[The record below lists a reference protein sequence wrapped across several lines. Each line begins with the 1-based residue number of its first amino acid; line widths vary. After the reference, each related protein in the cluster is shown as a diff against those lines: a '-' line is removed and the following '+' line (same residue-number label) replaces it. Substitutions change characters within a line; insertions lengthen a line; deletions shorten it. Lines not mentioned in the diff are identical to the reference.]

1 MKKIKVLHLYQNSQ
15 VGGIQ
20 LQLVSLFNAYDRDV
34 LTPLF
39 CCLGPKLG
47 IVPEMERLGVEVIA
61 LNRVRYSRFS
71 PGIIMDLYRLMKD
84 RGVHVLR
91 THKYRSNFYGRVAAF
106 LAGVPVVI
114 ASEHNIYQNKEMRV
128 TRRVVNKAL
137 SLVCDRIVAVSE
149 PIRKDIVRYDRVA
162 PSKVIVIRNGVDT
175 AKFKADVSYSDI
187 RKEFGIGRNEFL
199 IGFVGRLV
207 SNKSLPNLMRAFSA
221 LRAKAL
227 PVTLLI
233 VGEGSMMEELKSM
246 ARQDRVTDSV
256 IFTGIRRD
264 IPDILSALDV
274 FVLPSLNE
282 GLPNALLEAMAMGK
296 AVVASEVAGVPEVV
310 ESGVTGLLVPMED
323 HGAIEKALNRLFQDR
338 GFATRLGRA
347 ARDAVEKKHSIR
359 ATAAEWHTLYLSLLE
374 QKGMRP

>member
-1 MKKIKVLHLYQNSQ
+1 MNKIKVLHLYQNSQ

-20 LQLVSLFNAYDRDV
+20 LQLLSLFNAYDRDV

-71 PGIIMDLYRLMKD
+71 PGIIMELYRVMKE
-84 RGVHVLR
+84 RGIHVLR

-106 LAGVPVVI
+106 LARVPVVI
-114 ASEHNIYQNKEMRV
+114 ASEHNIYQDKELRV
-128 TRRVVNKAL
+128 TRRVVNKVL
-137 SLVCDRIVAVSE
+137 SLVCDKIVAVSE
-149 PIRKDIVRYDRVA
+149 AIREDIVRYDRVA
-162 PSKVIVIRNGVDT
+162 PSKVIIVRNGVDV
-175 AKFKADVSYSDI
+175 AKFKAEGSYRDI
-187 RKEFGIGRNEFL
+187 RKEFGIDRNDFL

-207 SNKSLPNLMRAFSA
+207 SNKSLPNLVRAFSA
-221 LRAKAL
+221 LRAKAW

-274 FVLPSLNE
+274 FVLPSVNE

-310 ESGVTGLLVPMED
+310 EPGVTGVLVPMED
-323 HGAIEKALNRLFQDR
+323 HSALEKALSRLFEDR
-338 GFATRLGRA
+338 GLAACLGRA
-347 ARDAVEKKHSIR
+347 AREAVEKEYSIN
-359 ATAAEWHTLYLSLLE
+359 ATAARWHTLYCSLLE
-374 QKGMRP
+374 QKGVRL